1 MSPAI
6 NKDNF
11 DDCPNYFY
19 YNFFL
24 YLTTNFASQCAVSCH
39 MFPRADINAPGAI
52 QPHKILTCSCFH
64 TVLAHCE
71 ITKILSV

>member
-6 NKDNF
+6 NQHNF

-19 YNFFL
+19 YFFFDIL
-24 YLTTNFASQCAVSCH
+24 PQTLQGQCAVSCH
-39 MFPRADINAPGAI
+39 MFPRADINASGAI
-52 QPHKILTCSCFH
+52 QSHKILTRSCFH

-71 ITKILSV
+71 ITKIIPV